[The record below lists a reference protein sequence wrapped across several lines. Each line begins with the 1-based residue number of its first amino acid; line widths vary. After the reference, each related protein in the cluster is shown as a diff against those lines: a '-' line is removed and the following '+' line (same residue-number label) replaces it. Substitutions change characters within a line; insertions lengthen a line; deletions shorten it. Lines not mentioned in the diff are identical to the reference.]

1 MITSEQ
7 RSEIR
12 RLFYVK
18 HFSANAISLSLGIHR
33 DTVLRALEV
42 RKFEREAASSELD
55 RFTQK
60 IKETLELYPKLHGSR
75 IHMMLKEQGYT
86 GSLRHLRRR
95 LQTMRKPFKERF
107 YVKSEYI
114 PGECAQVDWGHF
126 GTLRVGKAERKLSAF
141 VMTLAWSRRM
151 FVCFTFDQKIETLL
165 ACHREA
171 FLAFGGVPRSIL
183 YDNMKTVVT
192 ERLGS
197 QVRYHET
204 LLDFSQHWLF
214 EPSVCAPYQ
223 PQSKGRVER
232 SIRYLRGSFFEAR
245 KITDIRTLNTEAH
258 TWCKSEAL
266 ERNWPDDPSRKVAD
280 AFLDEQKV
288 LLSLPEITPTLP
300 RKLSAKAD
308 RYGYIHFDRN
318 LYSVPATAVSLQLT
332 LWIYEDEISITSGN
346 DEIARH
352 RRSYDAGER
361 VEEKEHRDEINSYTS
376 KPRISHFV
384 AKLSEDLPG
393 LQPLMRQWIEFHLD
407 TKALVNFVS
416 KAKALHGSDLIQ
428 KVIQRAF
435 ESRAS
440 RVEDLA
446 RLLHEDLQNYDSS
459 PAINLLLPENAE
471 VRDLFIKSHD
481 LDTYD
486 QL

>member
-1 MITSEQ
+1 MITIEQ

-18 HFSANAISLSLGIHR
+18 HFSANAISSSLGIHR

-42 RKFEREAASSELD
+42 KRADREAASSELD

-75 IHMMLKEQGYT
+75 IHVMLKEQGYT

-95 LQTMRKPFKERF
+95 LQTLRKPFKERF

-126 GTLRVGKAERKLSAF
+126 GTLKVGKAERKLSAF

-165 ACHREA
+165 NCHRQA

-183 YDNMKTVVT
+183 YDNMKTVVV

-197 QVRYHET
+197 QVRYHEA
-204 LLDFSQHWLF
+204 LLEFCQHWLF

-232 SIRYLRGSFFEAR
+232 SIRYFRGAFFEAR
-245 KITDIRTLNTEAH
+245 KITDIQTLNA
-258 TWCKSEAL
+258 EAL
-266 ERNWPDDPSRKVAD
+266 AWCESESEQRNWPEDPSRKVSD
-280 AFLDEQKV
+280 AFFEEQKV
-288 LLSLPEITPTLP
+288 LLPVPDINSTIP
-300 RKLSAKAD
+300 RKELLKAD
-308 RYGYIHFDRN
+308 RYGFLHFDRN
-318 LYSVPATAVSLQLT
+318 LYSVPADAASVQLT
-332 LWIYEDEISITSGN
+332 LWIYEDEVSICSGK

-352 RRSYDAGER
+352 RRSYDTGER
-361 VEEKEHRDEINSYTS
+361 VEKKEHRDEINSFTS
-376 KPRISHFV
+376 KPRVSHIV
-384 AKLSEDLPG
+384 AKLSDELPG

-407 TKALVNFVS
+407 TKALVNFIS
-416 KAKALHGSDLIQ
+416 KAKDLHGAVLIQ
-428 KVIQRAF
+428 RVIDRAF
-435 ESRAS
+435 ETRAS
-440 RVEDLA
+440 RIEDLG
-446 RLLHEDLQNYDSS
+446 RSLYELLQEQEIAPTMSLR
-459 PAINLLLPENAE
+459 LPEKSE

-486 QL
+486 QI

>member
-1 MITSEQ
+1 MITSDQ

-18 HFSANAISLSLGIHR
+18 HFSANAISSSIGIHR
-33 DTVLRALEV
+33 ETVLRALEV
-42 RKFEREAASSELD
+42 RKSEREAASSELD

-86 GSLRHLRRR
+86 GSIRHLRRR
-95 LQTMRKPFKERF
+95 LQVLRKPFRERF
-107 YVKSEYI
+107 YVKSEYL

-126 GTLRVGKAERKLSAF
+126 GILKVGKAERKLSAF

-165 ACHREA
+165 NCHREA
-171 FLAFGGVPRSIL
+171 FLALGGVPRSIL
-183 YDNMKTVVT
+183 YDNMKTVVV

-197 QVRYHET
+197 QVRYHEA
-204 LLDFSQHWLF
+204 LLEFCQHWLF
-214 EPSVCAPYQ
+214 QPSVCAPYQ

-245 KITDIRTLNTEAH
+245 NISDIKALNIEARD
-258 TWCKSEAL
+258 WCESEC
-266 ERNWPDDPSRKVAD
+266 EQRNWPEDPSRKVLD
-280 AFLDEQKV
+280 AFKEEQKV
-288 LLSLPEITPTLP
+288 LLALPEVAPVLP
-300 RKLSAKAD
+300 RKLVTKAD
-308 RYGYIHFDRN
+308 RYGFVHFERN
-318 LYSVPATAVSLQLT
+318 LYSVPAAAASLQLT
-332 LWIYEDEISITSGN
+332 LWIYEEEIWIASGKDEL
-346 DEIARH
+346 ARH
-352 RRSYDAGER
+352 RRSYDAGEQ
-361 VEEKEHRDEINSYTS
+361 VAKKEHRDEINSYTS

-384 AKLSEDLPG
+384 ARLSEELPG

-407 TKALVNFVS
+407 TKSLVTFIS
-416 KAKALHGSDLIQ
+416 KAKDLHGSDLIQ

-435 ESRAS
+435 ETRAS
-440 RVEDLA
+440 RVQDLA
-446 RLLHEDLQNYDSS
+446 RFLCELLQDTGTAPTISLR
-459 PAINLLLPENAE
+459 LPDNAE

-486 QL
+486 EL

>member
-18 HFSANAISLSLGIHR
+18 HFSANAISSSLGIHR

-42 RKFEREAASSELD
+42 RRAEREAASSELD

-75 IHMMLKEQGYT
+75 IHKMLKEQGYT

-95 LQTMRKPFKERF
+95 LQTLRKPFKERF

-126 GTLRVGKAERKLSAF
+126 GTLKVGKAERKLSAF
-141 VMTLAWSRRM
+141 VMTLAWSRKI

-165 ACHREA
+165 NCHREA
-171 FLAFGGVPRSIL
+171 FLALGGVPRSIL
-183 YDNMKTVVT
+183 YDNMKTVVSQ
-192 ERLGS
+192 RLGN
-197 QVRYHET
+197 QVRYHDD
-204 LLDFSQHWLF
+204 LLDFCQHWLF

-232 SIRYLRGSFFEAR
+232 SIRYFRGSFFEAR
-245 KITDIRTLNTEAH
+245 KITDIQTLNLDARAWCEAEAAERP
-258 TWCKSEAL
+258 WSE
-266 ERNWPDDPSRKVAD
+266 DPSRKVAD
-280 AFLDEQKV
+280 AFNDEKEV
-288 LLSLPEITPTLP
+288 LLPLPEMKPVLP
-300 RKLSAKAD
+300 RKLQLKAD
-308 RYGYIHFDRN
+308 RYGYVHFDRN
-318 LYSVPATAVSLQLT
+318 LYSVPAVAASLLLT
-332 LWIYEDEISITSGN
+332 LWIYEQEILIVSGK

-361 VEEKEHRDEINSYTS
+361 IERKEHRDEINSYTS
-376 KPRISHFV
+376 QPRISHAI
-384 AKLSEDLPG
+384 AKLSEGLPSLQDL
-393 LQPLMRQWIEFHLD
+393 LRQWISFHLD
-407 TKALVNFVS
+407 TKALVTFIT
-416 KAKALHGSDLIQ
+416 KAKDLHGAELIQ
-428 KVIQRAF
+428 KVVHRAY

-440 RVEDLA
+440 RVEDLS
-446 RLLHEDLQNYDSS
+446 RFLYELLQEHEIE
-459 PAINLLLPENAE
+459 PVMNLRLPEKSE
-471 VRDLFIKSHD
+471 VRDLFIRSHD
-481 LDTYD
+481 LNTYD
-486 QL
+486 EL